1 MATTQF
7 TDLNFTYKFAYE
19 TDLTSSTV
27 QNITSGTATVYNMF
41 VDNLTA
47 SGTQTVVYL
56 KLYDTLPD
64 GGIDAGTT
72 TPDYIFKIQTDSV
85 TTLSF
90 PGGLTF
96 STGLSMRCVKE
107 AGTGGATNP
116 DTDVLIH
123 IMYK

>member
-7 TDLNFTYKFAYE
+7 TDSNFTYKFAYE
-19 TDLTSSTV
+19 TALASTTV
-27 QNITSGTATVYNMF
+27 QNITSGAATVYNIF

-47 SGTQTVVYL
+47 GGTQTVVYL
-56 KLYDTLPD
+56 KLYDTLPN
-64 GGIDAGTT
+64 GGIDPGSTS
-72 TPDYIFKIQTDSV
+72 PDYIFKIPTDVV

-90 PGGLTF
+90 PGGLSF

-107 AGTGGATNP
+107 KGTGGTTAP
-116 DTDVLIH
+116 DTSVLIH